1 MERWKLFAWIIH
13 PSLDYTLLSGLP
25 STQVSLSHVY
35 VERKAWRGWT
45 DNQFFCVRLNV
56 LPQGLTSFPARG
68 NFCKDSNYSSSAALS
83 HKGSPA

>member
-1 MERWKLFAWIIH
+1 MER
-13 PSLDYTLLSGLP
+13 LDGQSILLS
-25 STQVSLSHVY
+25 TF
-35 VERKAWRGWT
+35 ECT
-45 DNQFFCVRLNV
+45 V